1 MEEIYS
7 NRDVPLYVQLKN
19 ILKNQILSGAFK
31 PGDRL
36 PSENELGQVYRVSRI
51 TVRQAINAL
60 VQEGLVCRRQGRGTF
75 VASPKLRRRLPK
87 LYSFSEDMLEL
98 GLKPSSRVIT
108 QRVIEAEA
116 DVAELLHL
124 SGENKK
130 VNEIVRVRLANE
142 DPILVEHTYIPYFLC
157 PELIQEDL
165 SKGSLYAIL
174 RDKYGLVL
182 VHAFETYE
190 VGKVGKEEASFLGC
204 RRGLPAFLIE
214 RVAFL
219 RSDVPAELTRS
230 VARGDRLRFTVHLV
244 ADQAQIRRRVDFEE
258 DRK

>member
-19 ILKNQILSGAFK
+19 ILKNQILSGALK
-31 PGDRL
+31 PGDHL
-36 PSENELGQVYRVSRI
+36 PSENELGQVYKVSRI

-60 VQEGLVCRRQGRGTF
+60 VQEGLVYRQQGRGTF
-75 VASPKLRRRLPK
+75 VASLKLRRRLPR

-98 GLKPSSRVIT
+98 GLRPSSRVIT
-108 QRVIEAEA
+108 QRVVEAEE

-130 VNEIVRVRLANE
+130 VNEIVRVRLANG

-157 PELIQEDL
+157 PDLVQEDL
-165 SKGSLYAIL
+165 GQGSLYAVL

-190 VGKVGKEEASFLGC
+190 VGSIRKREAEILGC

-219 RSDVPAELTRS
+219 KNDVPVELTRS

-244 ADQAQIRRRVDFEE
+244 ADQAQIRRRIDFEG